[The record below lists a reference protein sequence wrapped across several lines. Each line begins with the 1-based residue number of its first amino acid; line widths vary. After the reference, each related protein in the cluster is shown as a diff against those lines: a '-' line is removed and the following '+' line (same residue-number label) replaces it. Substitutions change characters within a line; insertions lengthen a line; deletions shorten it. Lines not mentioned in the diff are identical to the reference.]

1 MIGKAAASA
10 RLAPDVFFQKG
21 HPMEQN
27 QNLDFI
33 KEKVKERPIN
43 RKKLMRRTILTASM
57 AVIFGLIA
65 CLTFLVLEPV
75 FSNLLYPEE
84 EPEQVQLREESAVEE
99 MKPED
104 MILEEEEETVE
115 VEVPQT
121 VVEKVELEMT
131 DYQRLYRVM
140 YAKAQE
146 VSNSSLVTVTSV
158 TSDVDWFNN
167 IYENNGQSAGL
178 IVADSGRE
186 LLILADSSKA
196 ASADRL
202 IVTFSDDTQADA
214 QIKGTDE
221 ETGLTII
228 SVPSESISEQTKNR
242 LESAV
247 LGSAGSS
254 LLAAPVIAIGRPL
267 GSAESVI
274 YGMVTSVET
283 YVNLEDY
290 NVRILTTDISSSN
303 NSSGVLINF
312 SGQVVGVLRPGKA
325 ESGMNVLTAYSVS
338 DLRTLV
344 EKLMNG
350 QTVAHIGV
358 LGTDV
363 PREIHEELGVPLGAY
378 VKEIVMD
385 SPAMNAGVQSG
396 DVIVKIGTAEIAS
409 FAEYQQVLQNLLPDT
424 STTITVMRQGPEEY
438 EEMTLDIIIGR

>member
-1 MIGKAAASA
+1 
-10 RLAPDVFFQKG
+10 
-21 HPMEQN
+21 MEQN

-84 EPEQVQLREESAVEE
+84 EPEQVQLREETAVEE

-104 MILEEEEETVE
+104 MILEEEEETIE

-290 NVRILTTDISSSN
+290 NVRILTTDISASN

-312 SGQVVGVLRPGKA
+312 SGQVVGVLRPGKS

-344 EKLMNG
+344 EKMMNG
-350 QTVAHIGV
+350 QAVAHIGV

-438 EEMTLDIIIGR
+438 EEMALDIIIGR